1 MEENLVT
8 YVNEHLAIGN
18 WGKFSVYVAFGAALF
33 SAFSYLL
40 SFKGNSNTTF
50 WRNLGRAGFFVHS
63 TAVLAIFNILFF
75 IIQRHYFEYQ
85 YAWQH
90 SSTVLPLKYMISCFW
105 EGQEGSFLLW
115 MVWHVVIGNILIFTA
130 RSWESPV
137 LTIMGIAQVMLSTML
152 LGIEFF
158 GSKIGSSPFELL
170 RNVTEGPIFAR
181 PDYLSFIEDGNGLNP
196 LLQNYWMVI
205 HPPTLFFG
213 FAASIVPFAYAV
225 SALWTRR
232 YTEWVKPAL
241 PWALVGVMVLGT
253 GIIMGAFWAYES
265 LTFGGYWAWD
275 PVENASLIPWLILI
289 ATVHLMLIYKSTGNA
304 LYSTYLFAIFSFLLV
319 LYATFLTRSGVL
331 GNTSVH
337 SFTDLGM
344 SGQLL
349 VFLFIFLWLPTYVT
363 MQNTALRFG
372 YLGVT
377 VLVFG
382 LSLWL
387 GEQKAIFIPYVLIT
401 LYFFFK
407 NIYTVNP
414 IKGKEED
421 FSSREFWMFIGSIV
435 FIISGMHVIIS
446 TSLPVFNKLGVPYAI
461 NFVNEGINNVF
472 GTDIVEKTDFAPA
485 DDVIGYYN
493 KWQLPFALIIA
504 FLTAITQFL
513 KYKKTKQKHYANNI
527 IISFSISLLVTTLCF
542 FVFKIKAQ
550 SATQGMLYA
559 LLLLSAT
566 FAVVGNLYYAIRVM
580 KGKWQ
585 FSGASVAH
593 VGFGLLLVGVL
604 VSSANKT
611 SISVNYS
618 RVDLGENFDA
628 ESQKEHVLLFKDV
641 PTPMKGYIVTYVG
654 DSVAEPDNFF
664 KINFERLDEDSVLTG
679 EKFQLLPNSQK
690 NPKMGLISNPDTRHY
705 FSHDVFTYVSSVPDK
720 ENNKNRPYEQ
730 FYQDSIEM
738 GDTIITNNAKVVLDG
753 ISVPENY
760 DVNNLRIKADMRVI
774 TLYDTIVANPEFLY
788 VGNNRVS
795 PDVEIEEADIKIKFA
810 NIITPDSTNNIPAKF
825 AFVVSERPFIRDYV
839 VMMAKKFPYIN
850 FVWGGTIIMVLGFLM
865 SIIHRVK
872 EHRRE
877 LARNSK
883 AEI

>member
-1 MEENLVT
+1 MEEQQVVT
-8 YVNEHLAIGN
+8 YLNEHLAIGN
-18 WGKFSVYVAFGAALF
+18 WGKFSVYVAFAAALF
-33 SAFSYLL
+33 SAFSYLF

-63 TAVLAIFNILFF
+63 TAVVAIFTILFF
-75 IIQRHYFEYQ
+75 IIQKHYFEYQ

-137 LTIMGIAQVMLSTML
+137 LTIMAIAQVMLSTML

-158 GSKIGSSPFELL
+158 GAKIGSSPFELL

-225 SALWTRR
+225 AALWTRR

-253 GIIMGAFWAYES
+253 GIIMGGFWAYES

-331 GNTSVH
+331 GDTSVH

-363 MQNTALRFG
+363 LQNTALRFG

-377 VLVFG
+377 LLVFG
-382 LSLWL
+382 LSFIV
-387 GEQKAIFIPYVLIT
+387 GEQKVIFIPYVLIT

-446 TSLPVFNKLGVPYAI
+446 TSLPVFNKLGVPEAI

-472 GTDIVEKTDFAPA
+472 GTDIDKKTDFAPA

-493 KWQLPFALIIA
+493 TWQLPFALIIA
-504 FLTAITQFL
+504 ILTAITQFL

-550 SATQGMLYA
+550 TAAQGMLYA
-559 LLLLSAT
+559 LLLLSSV
-566 FAVVGNLYYAIRVM
+566 FAVIGNLYYAIKVV

-611 SISVNYS
+611 SISVNYGG
-618 RVDLGENFDA
+618 VDLGENFD
-628 ESQKEHVLLFKDV
+628 EQSQKEHVLLFKNV
-641 PTPMKGYIVTYVG
+641 PTPMQGYIVTYVG

-664 KINFERLDEDSVLTG
+664 KINFERLDEDSVPTG

-705 FSHDVFTYVSSVPDK
+705 FTHDVFTYVSSVPDK

-730 FYQDSIEM
+730 LYQDTIEM
-738 GDTIITNNAKVVLDG
+738 NDTILTNNALVILDG
-753 ISVPENY
+753 ISVPQEY
-760 DVNNLRIKADMRVI
+760 DINNLRIKADMRVI
-774 TLYDTIVANPEFLY
+774 TLYDTIDAHPEFLY
-788 VGNNRVS
+788 VGNSRVS
-795 PDVEIEEADIKIKFA
+795 PDEEIEAADIKIKFT
-810 NIITPDSTNNIPAKF
+810 NIITPDSTNNTPAKF
-825 AFVVSERPFIRDYV
+825 AFTISERKFIRDYV

-877 LARNSK
+877 LARG
-883 AEI
+883 

>member
-1 MEENLVT
+1 MEEQQVVT
-8 YVNEHLAIGN
+8 YLNEHLAIGN
-18 WGKFSVYVAFGAALF
+18 WGKFSVYVAFAAALF
-33 SAFSYLL
+33 SAFSYLF

-63 TAVLAIFNILFF
+63 TAVLAIFTILFF
-75 IIQRHYFEYQ
+75 IIQKHYFEYQ

-115 MVWHVVIGNILIFTA
+115 MVWHIVIGNILIFTA

-137 LTIMGIAQVMLSTML
+137 LTIMAIAQVMLSTML

-158 GSKIGSSPFELL
+158 GAKIGSSPFELL

-213 FAASIVPFAYAV
+213 FAATIVPFAYAV

-253 GIIMGAFWAYES
+253 GIIMGGFWAYES

-331 GNTSVH
+331 GDTSVH

-363 MQNTALRFG
+363 LQNTALRFG

-377 VLVFG
+377 LLVFG
-382 LSLWL
+382 LSFIV

-446 TSLPVFNKLGVPYAI
+446 TSLPVFNKLGVPEAI

-472 GTDIVEKTDFAPA
+472 GTDIDKKTDFAPA

-493 KWQLPFALIIA
+493 TWQLPFALIIA
-504 FLTAITQFL
+504 LLTAITQFL

-550 SATQGMLYA
+550 TAAQGMLYA
-559 LLLLSAT
+559 LLLLSSV
-566 FAVVGNLYYAIRVM
+566 FAIVGNLYYAIKVV

-611 SISVNYS
+611 SISVNYGG
-618 RVDLGENFDA
+618 VDLGENFD
-628 ESQKEHVLLFKDV
+628 EQSQKEHVLLFKNV
-641 PTPMKGYIVTYVG
+641 PTPMQGYIVTYVG

-664 KINFERLDEDSVLTG
+664 KINFERLDEDSVPTG

-705 FSHDVFTYVSSVPDK
+705 FTHDVFTYVSSVPDK

-730 FYQDSIEM
+730 LYQDTIEM
-738 GDTIITNNAKVVLDG
+738 NDTILTNNALVILDG
-753 ISVPENY
+753 ISVPQEY
-760 DVNNLRIKADMRVI
+760 DINNLRIKADMRVI
-774 TLYDTIVANPEFLY
+774 TLYDTIDAHPEFLY
-788 VGNNRVS
+788 VGNSRVS
-795 PDVEIEEADIKIKFA
+795 PDEEIEAADIKIKFT
-810 NIITPDSTNNIPAKF
+810 NIITPDSTNNTPAKF
-825 AFVVSERPFIRDYV
+825 AFTISERKFIRDYV

-877 LARNSK
+877 LARG
-883 AEI
+883 

>member
-1 MEENLVT
+1 MEENIVT
-8 YVNEHLAIGN
+8 YVNEHIAIGN
-18 WGKFSVYVAFGAALF
+18 WGKFSIYVAMAAAFF
-33 SAFSYLL
+33 SAFSYFL
-40 SFKGNSNTTF
+40 SFKGTANSSF
-50 WRNLGRAGFFVHS
+50 WRNMGRAGFFVHS
-63 TAVLAIFNILFF
+63 AAVIAIFTILFF
-75 IIQRHYFEYQ
+75 IIQKHYFEYQ

-90 SSTVLPLKYMISCFW
+90 SSKVLPLKYMISCFW

-115 MVWHVVIGNILIFTA
+115 MVWHMVIGNILIFTA
-130 RSWESPV
+130 RTWEKPV
-137 LTIMGIAQVMLSTML
+137 MTIMAIAQIMLSTML
-152 LGIEFF
+152 LGIEFY
-158 GSKIGSSPFELL
+158 GTKIGSSPFELL
-170 RNVTEGPIFAR
+170 RNVTEAPIFSR
-181 PDYLSFIEDGNGLNP
+181 PDYLNFIKDGNGLNP

-213 FAASIVPFAYAV
+213 FATTIVPFAYAV

-232 YTEWVKPAL
+232 YTGWVKPAL
-241 PWALVGVMVLGT
+241 PWALVGVMVLGA
-253 GIIMGAFWAYES
+253 GVIMGGFWAYES

-363 MQNTALRFG
+363 LQKAVLRYG

-377 VLVFG
+377 ILVFV
-382 LSLWL
+382 LSYIY
-387 GEQKAIFIPYVLIT
+387 GEQKAFFIPYVLIT
-401 LYFFFK
+401 LFFFFK

-446 TSLPVFNKLGVPYAI
+446 TSLPVFNKLGVPEAI
-461 NFVNEGINNVF
+461 NFVSDGINNVF
-472 GTDIVEKTDFAPA
+472 GTDIAPKTDFAPPSN
-485 DDVIGYYN
+485 VIAYYN

-504 FLTAITQFL
+504 MLTAVTQFL

-527 IISFSISLLVTTLCF
+527 IISLSISLLVTATCF
-542 FVFKIKAQ
+542 FIFKIKAP
-550 SATQGMLYA
+550 SITEGMLYA
-559 LLLLSAT
+559 LLLLSSV
-566 FAVVGNLYYAIRVM
+566 FAVVGNLYYAIKVV

-593 VGFGLLLVGVL
+593 IGFGLLLVGVL

-611 SISVNYS
+611 SISINYS
-618 RVDLGENFDA
+618 GADLGENFD
-628 ESQKEHVLLFKDV
+628 EQSQKEHILLFKNV
-641 PTPMKGYIVTYVG
+641 PTPMQGYIVTYVG

-664 KINFERLDEDSVLTG
+664 KINFERLDADSVPTG

-690 NPKMGLISNPDTRHY
+690 NPKMGLVSNPDTKHY
-705 FSHDVFTYVSSVPDK
+705 LTHDIYTYVSSVPDK

-730 FYQDSIEM
+730 FYQDSIAM
-738 GDTIITNNAKVVLDG
+738 GDTIITNNAKVILDG
-753 ISVPENY
+753 ISVPENGS
-760 DVNNLRIKADMRVI
+760 DKNDLMVAANMRVI
-774 TLYDTIVANPEFLY
+774 TLYDTIAVAPQFMLAGD
-788 VGNNRVS
+788 VRVS
-795 PDVEIEEADIKIKFA
+795 PDLEVYAADIKIKFA
-810 NIITPDSTNNIPAKF
+810 NIIPPDSASNTPAVF

-850 FVWGGTIIMVLGFLM
+850 LVWGGTIIMVIGFFM
-865 SIIHRVK
+865 SIVRRVK
-872 EHRRE
+872 EYRKE
-877 LARNSK
+877 LAK
-883 AEI
+883 V

>member
-1 MEENLVT
+1 MEEQQVVT
-8 YVNEHLAIGN
+8 YLNEHLAIGN
-18 WGKFSVYVAFGAALF
+18 WGKFSVYVAFAAALF
-33 SAFSYLL
+33 SAFSYLF

-63 TAVLAIFNILFF
+63 TAVVAIFTILFF
-75 IIQRHYFEYQ
+75 IIQKHYFEYQ

-137 LTIMGIAQVMLSTML
+137 LTIMAIAQVMLSTML

-158 GSKIGSSPFELL
+158 GAKIGSSPFELL

-225 SALWTRR
+225 AALWTRR

-253 GIIMGAFWAYES
+253 GIIMGGFWAYES

-331 GNTSVH
+331 GDTSVH

-363 MQNTALRFG
+363 LQNTALRFG

-377 VLVFG
+377 LLVFG
-382 LSLWL
+382 LSFIV

-446 TSLPVFNKLGVPYAI
+446 TSLPVFNKLGVPEAI

-472 GTDIVEKTDFAPA
+472 GTDIDKKTDFAPA

-493 KWQLPFALIIA
+493 TWQLPFALIIA
-504 FLTAITQFL
+504 LLTAITQFL

-550 SATQGMLYA
+550 TAAQGMLYA
-559 LLLLSAT
+559 LLLLSSV
-566 FAVVGNLYYAIRVM
+566 FAVVGNLYYAIKVV

-611 SISVNYS
+611 SISVNYGG
-618 RVDLGENFDA
+618 VDLGENFD
-628 ESQKEHVLLFKDV
+628 EQSQKEHVLLFKNV
-641 PTPMKGYIVTYVG
+641 PTPMQGYIVTYVG

-664 KINFERLDEDSVLTG
+664 KINFERLDEDSVPTG

-705 FSHDVFTYVSSVPDK
+705 FTHDVFTYVSSVPDK

-730 FYQDSIEM
+730 LYQDTIEM
-738 GDTIITNNAKVVLDG
+738 NDTILTNNALVILDG
-753 ISVPENY
+753 ISVPQEY
-760 DVNNLRIKADMRVI
+760 DINNLRIKADMRVI
-774 TLYDTIVANPEFLY
+774 TLYDTIDAHPEFLY
-788 VGNNRVS
+788 VGNSRVS
-795 PDVEIEEADIKIKFA
+795 PDEEIEAADIKIKFT
-810 NIITPDSTNNIPAKF
+810 NIITPDSTNNTPAKF
-825 AFVVSERPFIRDYV
+825 AFTISERKFIRDYV

-877 LARNSK
+877 LARG
-883 AEI
+883 